1 MKIIFSLSDILFS
14 LWIPP
19 QHHITTKNSDGNPAR
34 FFPFIFSR
42 ILFLT
47 TKRTRKKNHG
57 TSFLSFLFFFFYLL
71 LLLSLLLIYKELLKY
86 KKTLYA
92 YISLSFHHG
101 FFPSQFLVRQTP
113 LHFQTQKY
121 IYLYPLSIIA
131 CGSVCAE
138 RDSHTIHSREREAK
152 PNQSKKMSSTKT
164 FTEHTDYSSHI
175 EKKHKKL
182 SQAKPER
189 RRKIERETKKTAIE
203 RRERDS
209 TFYITFTYLHISSP
223 SLHLQYQKIL
233 LVCCL
238 CLLNIY
244 PYYFFYKHTIITT

>member
-1 MKIIFSLSDILFS
+1 MLFFLLEEKNHIKVFILFDLIHTTKTWIIKNSMKIIFSLSDILFS

-92 YISLSFHHG
+92 YISLSLSTTASFHHS
-101 FFPSQFLVRQTP
+101 F
-113 LHFQTQKY
+113 
-121 IYLYPLSIIA
+121 
-131 CGSVCAE
+131 
-138 RDSHTIHSREREAK
+138 
-152 PNQSKKMSSTKT
+152 
-164 FTEHTDYSSHI
+164 
-175 EKKHKKL
+175 
-182 SQAKPER
+182 
-189 RRKIERETKKTAIE
+189 
-203 RRERDS
+203 
-209 TFYITFTYLHISSP
+209 
-223 SLHLQYQKIL
+223 
-233 LVCCL
+233 
-238 CLLNIY
+238 
-244 PYYFFYKHTIITT
+244 